1 MATPAV
7 ARRYGKSLLTL
18 CKEQG
23 AVDVV
28 DRDMRSVLEVVGG
41 NRELAAVL
49 GSPVVR
55 PEKKESIV
63 RSVFADAHALTVD
76 FMALLARKGRAGLL
90 ADMADAFVALVRE
103 ERGIVLAEVI
113 TAAPLDETRRSEINQ
128 LIGKVHEGGV
138 ELSEKVDP
146 HLIGGFKLRVGDRM
160 IDATV
165 FQTLRSMHRNLTNN
179 PYEPA
184 Y

>member
-1 MATPAV
+1 MAASAV

-23 AVDVV
+23 VVDVV
-28 DRDMRSVLEVVGG
+28 DRDMRALAETVAD

-49 GSPVVR
+49 GSPVIR
-55 PEKKESIV
+55 PEKKEAIV
-63 RSVFADAHALTVD
+63 RAAFDGAHALSVD
-76 FMALLARKGRAGLL
+76 FLALLAKKGRAGLL
-90 ADMADAFVALVRE
+90 ADMASALVSLVRE
-103 ERGIVLAEVI
+103 ERGIVLAEVV
-113 TAAPLDETRRSEINQ
+113 TAAPLDDVRRAEINQ

>member
-1 MATPAV
+1 MASTAA
-7 ARRYGKSLLTL
+7 ARRYGKALLSL

-23 AVDVV
+23 AVDAV
-28 DRDMRSVLEVVGG
+28 DSDMRMLVEAVAQ
-41 NRELAAVL
+41 NRELSAIL

-63 RSVFADAHALTVD
+63 RAVFADAHALSVD
-76 FMALLARKGRAGLL
+76 FMALLSRKGRAGLIG
-90 ADMADAFVALVRE
+90 DMASAFVALVRE
-103 ERGIVLAEVI
+103 EKGVVLAEVI
-113 TAAPLDETRRSEINQ
+113 TAAPLDDARRKEINE

-165 FQTLRSMHRNLTNN
+165 YQTLRSMHRNLTNN

>member
-1 MATPAV
+1 MASTAV

-18 CKEQG
+18 CKEQQ
-23 AVDVV
+23 AVDAV
-28 DRDMRSVLEVVGG
+28 DRDMRALSAAVKQ
-41 NRELAAVL
+41 NRELSAIL

-55 PEKKESIV
+55 PEKKEAIV
-63 RSVFADAHALTVD
+63 RAVFNDAHSLTGD
-76 FMALLARKGRAGLL
+76 FLAMLARKGRAGLL
-90 ADMADAFVALVRE
+90 GGMADAFVGLVRE
-103 ERGIVLAEVI
+103 ERGIVLAEVV
-113 TAAPLDETRRSEINQ
+113 TASPLDDARRTEINE

-146 HLIGGFKLRVGDRM
+146 TLIGGFKLRVGDRM

-165 FQTLRSMHRNLTNN
+165 YQSLRAMHRNLTNN

>member
-1 MATPAV
+1 MCIRD
-7 ARRYGKSLLTL
+7 RRYGKSLLTL

-23 AVDVV
+23 VVDVV
-28 DRDMRSVLEVVGG
+28 DRDMRALADTVAD

-49 GSPVVR
+49 GSPVIR
-55 PEKKESIV
+55 PEKKEAIV
-63 RSVFADAHALTVD
+63 RAAFAGAHALSVD
-76 FMALLARKGRAGLL
+76 FLALLAKKGRAGLL
-90 ADMADAFVALVRE
+90 ADMASAFVSLVRE
-103 ERGIVLAEVI
+103 ERGIVLAEVV
-113 TAAPLDETRRSEINQ
+113 TAAPLDDARRAEINQ

>member
-1 MATPAV
+1 MATTAV

-23 AVDVV
+23 AVDAV
-28 DRDMRSVLEVVGG
+28 DRDMRSLVEVVGE
-41 NRELAAVL
+41 NRELAAIL

-55 PEKKESIV
+55 PEKKEDIV
-63 RSVFADAHALTVD
+63 RAVFSDAHALTLD
-76 FMALLARKGRAGLL
+76 FLALLARKGRAGLM
-90 ADMADAFVALVRE
+90 ADMAGAFVALVRE
-103 ERGIVLAEVI
+103 ERGIVLAEVV
-113 TAAPLDETRRSEINQ
+113 TAVPLDDARRAEINNM
-128 LIGKVHEGGV
+128 IGKVHEGGV

-165 FQTLRSMHRNLTNN
+165 FQTLRAMHRNLTNN

>member
-1 MATPAV
+1 MAASAV

-23 AVDVV
+23 VVDVV
-28 DRDMRSVLEVVGG
+28 DRDMRALAETVAD

-49 GSPVVR
+49 GSPVIR
-55 PEKKESIV
+55 PEKKEAIV
-63 RSVFADAHALTVD
+63 RAAFAGAHALSVD
-76 FMALLARKGRAGLL
+76 FLALLAKKGRAGLL
-90 ADMADAFVALVRE
+90 ADMASAFVSLVRE
-103 ERGIVLAEVI
+103 ERGIVLAEVV
-113 TAAPLDETRRSEINQ
+113 TAAPLDDARRAEINQ
-128 LIGKVHEGGV
+128 LISKVHEGGV

-146 HLIGGFKLRVGDRM
+146 HLIGCFKLRVGDRM

>member
-1 MATPAV
+1 MASTAV

-23 AVDVV
+23 AVDAV
-28 DRDMRSVLEVVGG
+28 DADMRMLSAAVSE
-41 NRELAAVL
+41 NRELASVL

-55 PEKKESIV
+55 PEKKEAIV
-63 RSVFADAHALTVD
+63 RAVFSDAHALSID
-76 FMALLARKGRAGLL
+76 FLALLARKGRAGLL
-90 ADMADAFVALVRE
+90 GEMANAFVALVRE
-103 ERGIVLAEVI
+103 ERGIVLAEVV
-113 TAAPLDETRRSEINQ
+113 TASPLDDQRRAQVNE

-160 IDATV
+160 IDASV
-165 FQTLRSMHRNLTNN
+165 FQSLRTMHRNLTNN